1 MPPGRNGTPT
11 LHVVVSDQR
20 RGAETFAVDLA
31 AELERRGMAAPT
43 VALHASDGAAAD
55 RLPVRS
61 LGRTALGP
69 STLLALRRAARA
81 ESAAVVVAH
90 GSRTLPACAAALAG
104 TGMPFVYRNIGD
116 PRVWSDRGLRR
127 WRTRVLLRRAR
138 MVAALWPGSAA
149 VLTARHGVPADR
161 IRVIPNGVPAERFPV
176 VADADRRPARARFGL
191 PDDDPVIGCIASLTA
206 EKDVGA
212 AIAAVARLVGVHLL
226 VAGAGPERPRL
237 EARAA
242 VEAPG
247 LVRFVGPVAGSSDVL
262 AAVDAVVL
270 PSRTEG
276 MPGVLI
282 EAGMSGLPVVA
293 TDVGAVAEVVA
304 DGETGVLVAPGDVEA
319 LAAGLER
326 ALADGGSMGRAAR
339 ARCLDR
345 FEIGV
350 VGTQWIALLEEAASS

>member
-1 MPPGRNGTPT
+1 M
-11 LHVVVSDQR
+11 SDQR

-31 AELERRGMAAPT
+31 AELERLGLAAPT
-43 VALHASDGAAAD
+43 VALHAADGPAAD
-55 RLPVRS
+55 RLPVRV
-61 LGRTALGP
+61 LGRSALGP
-69 STLLALRRAARA
+69 STLVALRRTARA

-104 TGMPFVYRNIGD
+104 TGVPFVYRNIGD
-116 PRVWSDRGLRR
+116 PRVWSARGLRR
-127 WRTRVLLRRAR
+127 WRTRVLLGRAR
-138 MVAALWPGSAA
+138 MVAALWPGAA
-149 VLTARHGVPADR
+149 EVLTALHGVPADR

-176 VADADRRPARARFGL
+176 VDGDTRGRARAGFDL
-191 PDDDPVIGCIASLTA
+191 PDDEPVIGCIASLTA

-212 AIAAVARLVGVHLL
+212 AIAAVARLRSPAHLL

-242 VEAPG
+242 ADAPG
-247 LVRFVGPVAGSSDVL
+247 RVRFVGRVAGSADVL

-326 ALADGGSMGRAAR
+326 ALADDGSMGMTAR
-339 ARCLDR
+339 ARCLER

-350 VGTQWIALLEEAASS
+350 VGARWAALLDEAASH